1 MNIFKLFIGSII
13 TILSTLYFWKIF
25 YIYNCWVLIF
35 PLFIL
40 LVISSS
46 YIQLKLQERRC
57 FRECYFQKNS
67 FLSKMFSS
75 KILVIIFYI
84 LLSVMMSV
92 TTIYSIIDFSDELWI
107 YLIIHIFIVVI
118 LYKSLLKIFSKVI
131 TDRYLPLFAREWSIN
146 ISTIFLLGAF
156 VYITLNTYEPSY
168 LSDTLQDTITKASHS
183 IGSQCEYIDTILR
196 IKIELDST
204 FWWITNKAT
213 YFIKDK
219 MLNSIVWIVFII
231 INSIALLGL
240 NRFIV
245 QIVHTID
252 KFSTTKTDEK
262 NSLFYRLSLFE
273 KLFWS
278 TIFALFLAFMIFNIM
293 AIFNAPQNHPQID
306 KNSTISQRWVDK
318 YIASDKIRD
327 NLNDS
332 QYLINNN
339 LNSELRVVYEQI
351 DIQMSELF
359 KPAKDN
365 VDKFLDFHY
374 SVAGEYTEL
383 GAMAMGDMQKLIREK
398 LFGSDFAERL
408 ALSSENISKTYAQG
422 IDRHLTLI
430 DTYAKKDVDIELN
443 AQALEILQR
452 DINSSKLLQKEKL
465 GALLAV
471 RFGPKLMQP
480 IVTKLV
486 AAGTAKV
493 ATKSATKAGAKI
505 VAAGSGVAA
514 GTICG
519 PFVWVCAP
527 VAAVSLWVATDIAV
541 VSADEYISRD
551 DFKREILASLTE
563 KEKILKKNYK
573 ELYYHAFNDFSK
585 EVKQHYTDASIQEKQ
600 RVKIIDKL

>member
-92 TTIYSIIDFSDELWI
+92 TTIYSVIDFSDELWI

-351 DIQMSELF
+351 DVQMSELF

-551 DFKREILASLTE
+551 DFKREILASLTD

>member
-1 MNIFKLFIGSII
+1 
-13 TILSTLYFWKIF
+13 
-25 YIYNCWVLIF
+25 
-35 PLFIL
+35 
-40 LVISSS
+40 
-46 YIQLKLQERRC
+46 
-57 FRECYFQKNS
+57 
-67 FLSKMFSS
+67 
-75 KILVIIFYI
+75 
-84 LLSVMMSV
+84 
-92 TTIYSIIDFSDELWI
+92 
-107 YLIIHIFIVVI
+107 
-118 LYKSLLKIFSKVI
+118 
-131 TDRYLPLFAREWSIN
+131 
-146 ISTIFLLGAF
+146 
-156 VYITLNTYEPSY
+156 
-168 LSDTLQDTITKASHS
+168 
-183 IGSQCEYIDTILR
+183 
-196 IKIELDST
+196 
-204 FWWITNKAT
+204 
-213 YFIKDK
+213 
-219 MLNSIVWIVFII
+219 
-231 INSIALLGL
+231 
-240 NRFIV
+240 
-245 QIVHTID
+245 
-252 KFSTTKTDEK
+252 
-262 NSLFYRLSLFE
+262 
-273 KLFWS
+273 
-278 TIFALFLAFMIFNIM
+278 
-293 AIFNAPQNHPQID
+293 
-306 KNSTISQRWVDK
+306 
-318 YIASDKIRD
+318 
-327 NLNDS
+327 
-332 QYLINNN
+332 
-339 LNSELRVVYEQI
+339 
-351 DIQMSELF
+351 
-359 KPAKDN
+359 
-365 VDKFLDFHY
+365 
-374 SVAGEYTEL
+374 
-383 GAMAMGDMQKLIREK
+383 MAMGDMQKLIREK

-551 DFKREILASLTE
+551 DFKREILASLTD

>member
-92 TTIYSIIDFSDELWI
+92 TTIYSVIDFSDELWI

-551 DFKREILASLTE
+551 DFKREILASLTD